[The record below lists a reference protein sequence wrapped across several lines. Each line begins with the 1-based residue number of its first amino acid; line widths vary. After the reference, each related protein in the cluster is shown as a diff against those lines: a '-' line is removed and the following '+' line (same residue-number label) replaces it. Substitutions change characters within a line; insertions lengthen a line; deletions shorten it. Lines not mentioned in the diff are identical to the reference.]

1 MSYESPVTS
10 RTPDRAARCYTAALG
25 CDVTQQGSEVRN
37 VTGCYATLDK
47 QSLSALGSDVT
58 YTSQLHSTQ
67 RCYGEESTV
76 LGYHVTPC
84 VSKVKTVYWTAV
96 KRLYNDSAIQNRV
109 SYSSTVRE
117 HGSRRFYGEVQ
128 F

>member
-1 MSYESPVTS
+1 MIIHIVTWTVRAVSSPC
-10 RTPDRAARCYTAALG
+10 RAEPSQAGPRHARCHTAALG
-25 CDVTQQGSEVRN
+25 CDVMQQGSKVRN

-67 RCYGEESTV
+67 RCYGHESTV

-84 VSKVKTVYWTAV
+84 VAMVKTVY
-96 KRLYNDSAIQNRV
+96 
-109 SYSSTVRE
+109 
-117 HGSRRFYGEVQ
+117 
-128 F
+128 

>member
-1 MSYESPVTS
+1 MGIHVATYCNVDGQSGVFTVPC
-10 RTPDRAARCYTAALG
+10 RPDPTRPEPRQAGPRRARCYTRVAS
-25 CDVTQQGSEVRN
+25 D

-67 RCYGEESTV
+67 RCYGDESTV

-84 VSKVKTVYWTAV
+84 VAMVKTVYWTV
-96 KRLYNDSAIQNRV
+96 RKKAI
-109 SYSSTVRE
+109 
-117 HGSRRFYGEVQ
+117 
-128 F
+128 